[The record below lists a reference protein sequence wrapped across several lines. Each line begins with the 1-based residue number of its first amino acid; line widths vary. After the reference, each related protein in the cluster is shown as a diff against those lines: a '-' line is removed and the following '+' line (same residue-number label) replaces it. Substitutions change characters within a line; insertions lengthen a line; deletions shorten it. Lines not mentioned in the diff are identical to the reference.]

1 MKNNSHF
8 RNKSEKLTYIGYGFL
23 LLCVFLTSYVPKTW
37 AKDGFMNL
45 QSTYVTLNLIDVSFE
60 TLFKTLEKKSDYVFF
75 FKEDVLQK
83 NEKVTVKAQNES
95 VVSILNRVLP
105 PKQLTYTVKGRQV
118 IIVRQPQK
126 EQKKTTTPVAVE
138 KDYDVK
144 GTIVDVNGQPLPGV
158 NITVQGTTTG
168 VTTDLSGL
176 FTLRIRDGKRALLVA
191 SYIGFSTEKVWVS
204 AETGSLNIVLEESSA
219 SLNEVVV
226 VGYGTQ
232 KKLNLTGAVTT
243 ASGEI
248 LENRPIG
255 NIAQGLQGMVP
266 NLNITFNSGQPNQAA
281 NINIRGNTSLNGG
294 NALVLV
300 DGVEISDLS
309 LINPQ
314 DVESVSVLKDA
325 SAAAVYGARAAF
337 GVMLVTTKKGARN
350 QKTKVSYS
358 NNLSWSSP
366 ARLPEMPRS
375 DIWARMWNKAYEY
388 DTPGGYYFNE
398 KFMEK
403 LDAHIADP
411 EHNPAILV
419 DTEGIQNS
427 NYSPS
432 NPGWAYVGNTDWL
445 SEFYQ
450 KTAFMQQHN
459 VSLSGG
465 TERNNYYASI
475 GFKDQSGIF
484 RYGND
489 SYKRFNLAFNFDT
502 KLTSWLDVSF
512 ATRMSN
518 IKNDEPYMD
527 NGGSSSQTWY
537 YEVYRMFPT
546 LSIFLPNGDF
556 AGMYLYNPQIQISAE
571 SETKRS
577 IFREKDKTKRSKK
590 ESAQHSKS
598 RNKSFVMTSVSAL

>member
-126 EQKKTTTPVAVE
+126 EEKKTTTPVAVE
-138 KDYDVK
+138 KDYEVK

-204 AETGSLNIVLEESSA
+204 AETGSLKIVLEESSA

-255 NIAQGLQGMVP
+255 NIAQGL
-266 NLNITFNSGQPNQAA
+266 
-281 NINIRGNTSLNGG
+281 
-294 NALVLV
+294 
-300 DGVEISDLS
+300 
-309 LINPQ
+309 
-314 DVESVSVLKDA
+314 
-325 SAAAVYGARAAF
+325 
-337 GVMLVTTKKGARN
+337 
-350 QKTKVSYS
+350 
-358 NNLSWSSP
+358 
-366 ARLPEMPRS
+366 
-375 DIWARMWNKAYEY
+375 
-388 DTPGGYYFNE
+388 
-398 KFMEK
+398 
-403 LDAHIADP
+403 
-411 EHNPAILV
+411 
-419 DTEGIQNS
+419 
-427 NYSPS
+427 
-432 NPGWAYVGNTDWL
+432 
-445 SEFYQ
+445 
-450 KTAFMQQHN
+450 
-459 VSLSGG
+459 
-465 TERNNYYASI
+465 
-475 GFKDQSGIF
+475 
-484 RYGND
+484 
-489 SYKRFNLAFNFDT
+489 
-502 KLTSWLDVSF
+502 
-512 ATRMSN
+512 
-518 IKNDEPYMD
+518 
-527 NGGSSSQTWY
+527 
-537 YEVYRMFPT
+537 
-546 LSIFLPNGDF
+546 
-556 AGMYLYNPQIQISAE
+556 
-571 SETKRS
+571 
-577 IFREKDKTKRSKK
+577 
-590 ESAQHSKS
+590 
-598 RNKSFVMTSVSAL
+598 

>member
-8 RNKSEKLTYIGYGFL
+8 RNKSEKLTYIDYGFL
-23 LLCVFLTSYVPKTW
+23 LLCFFLTSYVPKTW

-126 EQKKTTTPVAVE
+126 EEKKTTTPVAVE

-168 VTTDLSGL
+168 VTTDLSGS

-204 AETGSLNIVLEESSA
+204 AETGSLKIVLEESSA

-411 EHNPAILV
+411 EHNPAILIPKV
-419 DTEGIQNS
+419 FKIQIIALVIRDGPMWATPIGC
-427 NYSPS
+427 PS
-432 NPGWAYVGNTDWL
+432 
-445 SEFYQ
+445 
-450 KTAFMQQHN
+450 
-459 VSLSGG
+459 
-465 TERNNYYASI
+465 SI
-475 GFKDQSGIF
+475 KN
-484 RYGND
+484 R
-489 SYKRFNLAFNFDT
+489 L
-502 KLTSWLDVSF
+502 LC
-512 ATRMSN
+512 SN
-518 IKNDEPYMD
+518 IM
-527 NGGSSSQTWY
+527 
-537 YEVYRMFPT
+537 
-546 LSIFLPNGDF
+546 
-556 AGMYLYNPQIQISAE
+556 
-571 SETKRS
+571 
-577 IFREKDKTKRSKK
+577 
-590 ESAQHSKS
+590 
-598 RNKSFVMTSVSAL
+598 